1 MGIFIFFFLLVL
13 FHGYIK
19 SSSSLGF
26 AKSKNGQIEYAST
39 FLEAKHSR
47 SKLVSHYSI
56 SRIRR
61 KIKGL
66 SEANAAATRASL
78 AAAFQLRIKCGT
90 SPIGARSLILQRQT
104 FLFLH
109 CPFSIDSLRLHV
121 RMCHH
126 VLWCEAC
133 QLRHTDHSARADE
146 QIARPAENRLQNMR
160 NKICVGGKWVAWGRF
175 KPMSGSKTGS
185 ERGRMVCP
193 AFGEKQSLEQQLR
206 K

>member
-1 MGIFIFFFLLVL
+1 MGIFIFFFLEGLI
-13 FHGYIK
+13 HGYFIII
-19 SSSSLGF
+19 SSLGF

-39 FLEAKHSR
+39 FLEAKSQ

-61 KIKGL
+61 KKGTFR
-66 SEANAAATRASL
+66 SKRSKQPT
-78 AAAFQLRIKCGT
+78 FQLRMKCGT
-90 SPIGARSLILQRQT
+90 SPIGAHSLILHSQT
-104 FLFLH
+104 FPFLH
-109 CPFSIDSLRLHV
+109 CPFSFDSLRLHV
-121 RMCHH
+121 LMCHN

-146 QIARPAENRLQNMR
+146 QIARPAENRLENMR